1 MPKFKFNKNALGGI
15 ITEDKVT
22 EDTETVGKKL
32 ILQNTGNPYFSRFQL
47 PQFSNSSIFLTPQK

>member
-32 ILQNTGNPYFSRFQL
+32 IWAEIINATIKTG
-47 PQFSNSSIFLTPQK
+47 I